1 MIFLEV
7 INKIMISIIHKTSAN
22 SVNDDNDM
30 RLTARA
36 REIAQSNN
44 GSNHLVLTPGLNALT
59 ASILPPH

>member
-1 MIFLEV
+1 ML
-7 INKIMISIIHKTSAN
+7 SIIHNKSRIN
-22 SVNDDNDM
+22 NVNDDNDM

-44 GSNHLVLTPGLNALT
+44 GSNQLVLTPGLNALT

>member
-1 MIFLEV
+1 
-7 INKIMISIIHKTSAN
+7 MISIIHKTSAN

>member
-1 MIFLEV
+1 MEV
-7 INKIMISIIHKTSAN
+7 LRNIMLSIIHNKSMINSA
-22 SVNDDNDM
+22 NDDNDM

-44 GSNHLVLTPGLNALT
+44 GSNQLVLTPGLSALT

>member
-1 MIFLEV
+1 ML
-7 INKIMISIIHKTSAN
+7 SIIHNKSRIN
-22 SVNDDNDM
+22 NNVNDDNDM

-44 GSNHLVLTPGLNALT
+44 GSNQLVLTPGLNALT

>member
-1 MIFLEV
+1 ML
-7 INKIMISIIHKTSAN
+7 SIIHNKSRIN
-22 SVNDDNDM
+22 NNVNDDNDI

-44 GSNHLVLTPGLNALT
+44 GSNQLVLTPGLSALT

>member
-1 MIFLEV
+1 MEV
-7 INKIMISIIHKTSAN
+7 INKIMLSIIHKTRIIN

-44 GSNHLVLTPGLNALT
+44 GSNNLVLTPGLNALT